1 MSSGKRRANPRKISS
16 KDLLHPLVASFN
28 QVPGLA
34 LMLLLSLRQRQTLPP
49 HQHLILYQLPTLP
62 PHQRLILRLRLT
74 LLPHQRLILHLQM
87 MVTLQTAAL
96 QMAALLM
103 AVHPTVAHQT
113 LEAIAPLVLETS
125 CISSQRLTSRSML
138 QATGDLTP
146 LIWLLELVSMFHH
159 KSVLMVPALAALAQ
173 AVLAPT
179 AIAQVVLAPMAHAQG
194 AIALLTPLAI
204 APPQLLRLIIL
215 RLYLSMRQLLKQPKM
230 VASLW

>member
-1 MSSGKRRANPRKISS
+1 
-16 KDLLHPLVASFN
+16 
-28 QVPGLA
+28 
-34 LMLLLSLRQRQTLPP
+34 
-49 HQHLILYQLPTLP
+49 
-62 PHQRLILRLRLT
+62 
-74 LLPHQRLILHLQM
+74 
-87 MVTLQTAAL
+87 
-96 QMAALLM
+96 
-103 AVHPTVAHQT
+103 
-113 LEAIAPLVLETS
+113 
-125 CISSQRLTSRSML
+125 ML

-146 LIWLLELVSMFHH
+146 LIWLLESASMFHP